1 MTGCNSNN
9 GFYGHGN
16 NSIYEKISRVSH
28 LRDLI
33 VNVRK
38 ELVRK
43 MMKTFV
49 IQAIYA
55 DNKSETPGEAWT
67 IKWKTWKRN
76 QSFECVLILAHLIIV
91 NVLIIFYTF
100 NFTPRYI
107 TIHHPLDPAGCL
119 EMDVVAQLEKDHLLL
134 LSDIDG
140 FSSSSDSESDES
152 ECFSSGNML
161 LE

>member
-16 NSIYEKISRVSH
+16 NSIYEKISKVSH

-43 MMKTFV
+43 MLKTFV

-67 IKWKTWKRN
+67 IKWKSMKKKSTLRMCPDYGTLDHCERADYLLYIQLHPEVYNHPSPIGPGWMLGDGRCRSVRN
-76 QSFECVLILAHLIIV
+76 RLSALAI
-91 NVLIIFYTF
+91 
-100 NFTPRYI
+100 
-107 TIHHPLDPAGCL
+107 
-119 EMDVVAQLEKDHLLL
+119 
-134 LSDIDG
+134 
-140 FSSSSDSESDES
+140 
-152 ECFSSGNML
+152 
-161 LE
+161 